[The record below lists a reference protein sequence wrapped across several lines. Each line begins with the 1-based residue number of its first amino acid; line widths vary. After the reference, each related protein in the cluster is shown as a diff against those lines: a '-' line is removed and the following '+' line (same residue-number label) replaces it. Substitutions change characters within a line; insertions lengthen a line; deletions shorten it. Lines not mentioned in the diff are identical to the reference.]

1 MEPITQSAGELVE
14 VDNAFAGGAERVLA
28 EDVLDGLTRPFKEL
42 PPKHF
47 YDARGSELFDQI
59 CELPEY
65 YPTRTER
72 SILEARAEDIVE
84 MTGATELV
92 ELGSGSAEKTRVLLD
107 AMAAAGDLRRYVP
120 IDVSETALRASAE
133 QLIDEYP
140 GLRVHGLVG
149 DFERHLDRLPEP
161 DGQRLMCFLGGTIG
175 NFPPGARRRFLRGL
189 ARHLGEGGHL
199 LLGVD
204 LVKDPR
210 VIEAAYDDAA
220 GVTAEFNR
228 NVLHVLNRELQ
239 ADFAV
244 EEFDHVAFFDTER
257 EWIEMRLRARSPQ
270 TVHVAAL
277 DLTVTFA
284 AREELRTEISAKFTR
299 ARLAGDLRAAGLELA
314 ELYTDADSRF
324 AVALARSDGGNG
336 ATTR

>member
-1 MEPITQSAGELVE
+1 MEPITDAGTPEIT
-14 VDNAFAGGAERVLA
+14 VDCVFTDGAERTLA

-47 YDARGSELFDQI
+47 YDARGSELFDRI

-72 SILEARAEDIVE
+72 AILSGNAAEIVE
-84 MTGATELV
+84 LTGANELV

-107 AMAAAGDLRRYVP
+107 AMADAQALRRYVP
-120 IDVSETALRASAE
+120 IDVSETALRASAA
-133 QLIDEYP
+133 QLVTEYR
-140 GLRVHGLVG
+140 GLCIHGLVG

-161 DGQRLMCFLGGTIG
+161 DGQRLMCFLGGTLG
-175 NFPPGARRRFLRGL
+175 NFTPDHRRRFLCGL
-189 ARHLGEGGHL
+189 GRHLGPGGHL
-199 LLGVD
+199 LLGID

-210 VIEAAYDDAA
+210 VIEAAYDDSE

-228 NVLHVLNRELQ
+228 NVLHVVNRELR
-239 ADFAV
+239 ADFDPDA
-244 EEFDHVAFFDTER
+244 FDHVAFFDTQH

-277 DLTVTFA
+277 DLTVQFA

-299 ARLAGDLRAAGLELA
+299 ARLEGDLRAASLELA
-314 ELYTDADSRF
+314 GWFTDAEQRF
-324 AVALARSDGGNG
+324 AVALARP
-336 ATTR
+336 A